1 MLTLSILLSL
11 GTLIWRASD
20 PELLWTT
27 PVVFLSNAFVFFVV
41 WRSTYKSTVMSAES
55 VRAYD
60 GFRAKQVTWA
70 QVEGVQVH
78 SRYDQIVRLR
88 LAEGEHLVLPGVQRE
103 DLEEVAH
110 LIATRGPQQA

>member
-41 WRSTYKSTVMSAES
+41 WRSTYKSTVMSAEG

-88 LAEGEHLVLPGVQRE
+88 LAEGKHLVLPGVQRE